1 VTKRTA
7 RAHALTLAALFALF
21 LSRVIAQALQ
31 AVAPTDVLP
40 PFDAWQSGT
49 LSYPMLLGFQAAI
62 IALFVWLILS
72 FWRAANLGGARTAA
86 MLWILGSLYFLGS
99 MVRFVGGFTFAVG
112 NGFMAAHLP
121 AFFHIVLAFA
131 VIVIASY
138 VSRATKQEGPR

>member
-1 VTKRTA
+1 MTKRTA
-7 RAHALTLAALFALF
+7 RAHALVLAALFALF
-21 LSRVIAQALQ
+21 LFRVIAQALQ
-31 AVAPTDVLP
+31 AVAPTNVLP

-49 LSYPMLLGFQAAI
+49 LPYPILLGLQAAI
-62 IALFVWLILS
+62 IALFVWLIPS
-72 FWRAANLGGARTAA
+72 FWRARTLGGPRTRTVF
-86 MLWILGSLYFLGS
+86 WTSGSLYFLGS